1 MRDNRRKLVWVISLF
16 VGLLFVFGCLADNL
30 EQLPIRSLTLTIDPK
45 QREELFDQL
54 HRFGDKHGFEF
65 TFTDYGTNGKRF
77 LVELLRKDI
86 NVSAVDIPDTSNMVS
101 IGFYNHSFTNP
112 IDEKTIETV
121 DELFTELKSLLGE
134 IPNVTITEE

>member
-30 EQLPIRSLTLTIDPK
+30 EQLPIRSLTLTIDPQ

-65 TFTDYGTNGKRF
+65 TLTDYGTNGKRF

-86 NVSAVDIPDTSNMVS
+86 NVLAVDIPDTSNMVV

-112 IDEKTIETV
+112 VDEKTIETI
-121 DELFTELKSLLGE
+121 DELFTELQSLLGE

>member
-16 VGLLFVFGCLADNL
+16 VGLLFVVGCLGDTL
-30 EQLPIRSLTLTIDPK
+30 EQLPIRSLTPTIDPK

-54 HRFGDKHGFEF
+54 HRFGDRHSFEF

-86 NVSAVDIPDTSNMVS
+86 NVLAVDIPDTSNMVS
-101 IGFYNHSFTNP
+101 IRFYNHSFTNP
-112 IDEKTIETV
+112 VDEKTIETV
-121 DELFTELKSLLGE
+121 DELFTELQSLLGE